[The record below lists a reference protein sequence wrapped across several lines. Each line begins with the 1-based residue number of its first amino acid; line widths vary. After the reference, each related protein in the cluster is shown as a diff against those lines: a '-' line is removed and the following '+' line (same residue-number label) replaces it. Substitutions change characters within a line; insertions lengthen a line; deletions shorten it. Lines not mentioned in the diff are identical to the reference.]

1 MFTIITF
8 VHLQWSSS
16 HEERTKII
24 QEGLLNPSV
33 DILEA
38 MTETEA
44 VHTGKI
50 ILPIINFFILDSVIR
65 TILIHYIFIQ
75 IFFFDFRP
83 YFQTNEKFRTD
94 CCF

>member
-1 MFTIITF
+1 MVKILIFI
-8 VHLQWSSS
+8 HLQWSSS

-50 ILPIINFFILDSVIR
+50 FLSNFQIFDSITK
-65 TILIHYIFIQ
+65 TILFQNIFTQ
-75 IFFFDFRP
+75 MLPFSLF
-83 YFQTNEKFRTD
+83 
-94 CCF
+94 